1 MRLVW
6 RVTINSAV
14 SSLNLLALLFSAATT
29 LGVIAEARA
38 GDAADKS
45 VYGLLSPTPDKDL
58 RDFSPDR
65 PARSISPFTV
75 DAGRFQIE
83 SDFINFTT
91 TDRDGA
97 TTRTVQAADPVL
109 KVGLTNAIDF
119 EVTLGGFNDLRT
131 RDDLTRATLEK
142 GRGYGD
148 TTFTVKINLLG
159 NDDGKVAFALAPYI
173 VAPTGAR
180 NITDGQ
186 VEGGVI
192 APLSIKLPQ
201 DFGLTLQT
209 EVDALANEDGPG
221 THTAF
226 TNVANV
232 SHPMPGLKDLTAYA
246 EFYSRLTTERRA
258 DDEYTF
264 DLALAYLVEPN
275 TQLDAGANIGL
286 NRGADDLQ
294 VYSGIAHRF

>member
-1 MRLVW
+1 MITR
-6 RVTINSAV
+6 
-14 SSLNLLALLFSAATT
+14 ALLFSTLFGGVAIGSAA
-29 LGVIAEARA
+29 V
-38 GDAADKS
+38 AADNPPPDKS
-45 VYGLLSPTPDKDL
+45 GYGLFSPTPDKDL

-65 PARSISPFTV
+65 PARSISSYTV

-83 SDFINFTT
+83 SDFLNFTT
-91 TDRDGA
+91 TDRSGA
-97 TTRTVQAADPVL
+97 TTRTFQAADPVL
-109 KVGLTNAIDF
+109 KLGLTSAIDL
-119 EVTLGGFNDLRT
+119 EVMLGGFNDLRT
-131 RDDLTRATLEK
+131 RDDRTGATLEH

-148 TTFTVKINLLG
+148 TTVTAKINLFG
-159 NDDGKVAFALAPYI
+159 NDGGSVAFAIAPYI
-173 VAPTGAR
+173 IAPTGAR
-180 NITDGQ
+180 GITDGQ

-192 APLSIKLPQ
+192 APLSVKLPQ

-209 EVDALANEDGPG
+209 EVDALANENGPG

-226 TNVANV
+226 TNIINV
-232 SHPMPGLKDLTAYA
+232 SHPVPGIKDLTAYA
-246 EFYSRLTTERRA
+246 EFYSRVTTERHA

-275 TQLDAGANIGL
+275 TQLDIGTNIGL